1 MRSLS
6 NIPEPTAASRADP
19 SEPTP
24 QTTVQT
30 LTLRA
35 KQQAPPRQA
44 EAHRGDR
51 SDEEPQ
57 QQIDSV
63 SCLLLLLVAGA
74 LLRLVLGFFGPLH
87 GVDAQAFHDLAQNG
101 RQAFG
106 DQPVDAYPLPGL
118 IAAALS
124 TAAAPGW
131 VLVLIGS
138 LLTLAAVPAAYL
150 IGHATTGRSAAGV
163 LAAGLIA
170 VHPGVLT
177 ASNTASGTAIALGLL
192 TIGLALSLH
201 AAKRGLGFAIGGG
214 LTLAL
219 AGLAAP
225 LLWIV
230 AALAGPFA
238 GHAALRHGTAKALTF
253 AGLISVLALG
263 PIVGYRAFAYGPTT
277 DAMLVEFTADP
288 THAGHDRPATD
299 RLLITLTDPSLAE
312 LGAAL
317 RLPLGDA
324 GKLAANTIR
333 VGDRVPTQ
341 SDPVADALADGWLLM
356 NAALGAL
363 AAVSVGVMLAR
374 RRYIETAVLAAPLL
388 ALAFVHATP
397 GETLRLPMIALVGV
411 LAAGL
416 LANKPVAEIDEQT
429 LAKRAERR
437 AARHAAKEE
446 KQQAR
451 QQRELEKHKGG
462 LYAFD
467 KPTRKEK
474 KAREKQPQQQTE
486 PAQTPGILTE
496 RIADE
501 SPIPARPI

>member
-6 NIPEPTAASRADP
+6 NIPEPTTAMRADDA
-19 SEPTP
+19 EPAP

-30 LTLRA
+30 LELRA
-35 KQQAPPRQA
+35 KQQAPPKQIDTSR
-44 EAHRGDR
+44 AHPPE
-51 SDEEPQ
+51 EEPQ
-57 QQIDSV
+57 QQIDGV
-63 SCLLLLLVAGA
+63 SCLLLLLIAGA
-74 LLRLVLGFFGPLH
+74 LLRLVLGFFGPLQ
-87 GVDAQAFHDLAQNG
+87 GVDSNAFHALAQQG

-106 DQPVDAYPLPGL
+106 EQPADAYPLPGL
-118 IAAALS
+118 VAAALS
-124 TAAAPGW
+124 TAAVPGW
-131 VLVLIGS
+131 VMVLIGS
-138 LLTLAAVPAAYL
+138 LLTLAAVPAAYV
-150 IGHATTGRSAAGV
+150 IGRAATGRRAAGV
-163 LAAGLIA
+163 LAAALIA

-177 ASNTASGTAIALGLL
+177 ASNTLSGTAIALGLL
-192 TIGLALSLH
+192 TLGLALSLH

-214 LTLAL
+214 LMLAL

-238 GHAALRHGTAKALTF
+238 GHAALKHGTAKALTY
-253 AGLISVLALG
+253 AAVITTLALG

-277 DAMLVEFTADP
+277 DALLVEFSANP
-288 THAGHDRPATD
+288 GYAGSDRPATD

-324 GKLAANTIR
+324 GKLAANTIQ
-333 VGDRVPTQ
+333 VGDRVPTKP
-341 SDPVADALADGWLLM
+341 DPVADALADGWLLM
-356 NAALGAL
+356 NAALAAL

-374 RRYIETAVLAAPLL
+374 RRYVETAVLAAPLL
-388 ALAFVHATP
+388 AFAFVHAVP

-416 LANKPVAEIDEQT
+416 LANKPVVEIDEQA
-429 LAKRAERR
+429 LAKRAQRK
-437 AARHAAKEE
+437 AARQAAKEE
-446 KQQAR
+446 KEQAR

-474 KAREKQPQQQTE
+474 KARKKQMQQQAE
-486 PAQTPGILTE
+486 PATKPGILTE
-496 RIADE
+496 RVADD